1 MEGEISP
8 MRASSPNR
16 ASPPPYEQPLSNPVF
31 RRIESIKKVKNLG
44 YFINNYC
51 NDNDPKQSPRH
62 VLKKGVLKNFA
73 KFTRKLPC
81 QSLFFNKVAGLG
93 LQFC

>member
-8 MRASSPNR
+8 MRGSSPNR
-16 ASPPPYEQPLSNPVF
+16 ASSPPYEQPLSNPVF

-51 NDNDPKQSPRH
+51 NDNDPKQSPRR
-62 VLKKGVLKNFA
+62 VLKKGVLKIFC
-73 KFTRKLPC
+73 KIHKKTPVPE
-81 QSLFFNKVAGLG
+81 SLF
-93 LQFC
+93 